1 MAADTPIDPA
11 TFADLKEAAGAEFV
25 ADLVGTFLDEAPRML
40 DDMRTALAAGNVD
53 AFRRAAHSF
62 KSNSNTFGALVLG
75 ALARDLEL
83 SGLDPALNAQ
93 SLEALRLEYARVATA
108 LTELRHA

>member
-1 MAADTPIDPA
+1 MAQRAIDPI
-11 TFADLKEAAGAEFV
+11 TFEELQQTAGTEFV
-25 ADLVGTFLDEAPRML
+25 RELIDTFLMEAPLML
-40 DDMRTALAAGNVD
+40 ASLARALAARD
-53 AFRRAAHSF
+53 AGEFRRAAHSL

>member
-1 MAADTPIDPA
+1 MTQPTIDLP
-11 TFADLKEAAGAEFV
+11 TFDALSTTAGADFV
-25 ADLVGTFLDEAPRML
+25 RELVDTFLVEAPAML
-40 DDMRTALAAGNVD
+40 DDLRAAYAADDADSFRRTA
-53 AFRRAAHSF
+53 HSL